1 MPRLSYGSSAFLL
14 YLGLDCRYPQLNHH
28 DVYLS
33 GDVGA
38 NFDAI
43 FRRLELPEDPSF
55 YTCAPS
61 RTDPTLAP
69 PGHDAIYVLVPVPH
83 LSVKVDWRRERDG
96 FRERV
101 YDRLEAAGLRDLR
114 RHLRFERV
122 YTPLD
127 FASDYN
133 LARGSAFGISHNFL
147 QVGYMRPA
155 NKAPRLEGLYFVG
168 ASTQPG
174 GGVPMVIIGSRLT
187 AERIEGDRI
196 HG

>member
-1 MPRLSYGSSAFLL
+1 
-14 YLGLDCRYPQLNHH
+14 
-28 DVYLS
+28 
-33 GDVGA
+33 
-38 NFDAI
+38 
-43 FRRLELPEDPSF
+43 
-55 YTCAPS
+55 
-61 RTDPTLAP
+61 
-69 PGHDAIYVLVPVPH
+69 
-83 LSVKVDWRRERDG
+83 VKVDWRRERDG